1 MKMLKKLASENEN
14 STPSLP
20 SLKNSKPS
28 TDKIE
33 KEKMILKILKYQE
46 SKRFGERIKKG
57 LGIKYTRTQLLKCSN
72 DNLESILY
80 RIRIF
85 LNNSNLDAVFDH
97 MVRYTAKGYEDFVSN
112 FYDIE
117 GFSDILLSNPAWWDL
132 VEKYKIEQEMPD
144 IPPSLQMV
152 YIIASTTYIAHL
164 QNQLKER
171 RSKPIK
177 PQKEE
182 IVILDEDDKKYGA
195 SPNKVRPVSKK
206 SKMNQDEALLKR
218 TKKSVGQIL

>member
-14 STPSLP
+14 PTPSPLP
-20 SLKNSKPS
+20 KNSSKPS
-28 TDKIE
+28 SDKIE
-33 KEKMILKILKYQE
+33 KEKMISKILKYQD
-46 SKRFGERIKKG
+46 SKRFGDRIKKG

-72 DNLESILY
+72 DNLDSILY

-177 PQKEE
+177 VEKKEE
-182 IVILDEDDKKYGA
+182 IVIVDKDDKKSQMG
-195 SPNKVRPVSKK
+195 
-206 SKMNQDEALLKR
+206 QDEPLLKR